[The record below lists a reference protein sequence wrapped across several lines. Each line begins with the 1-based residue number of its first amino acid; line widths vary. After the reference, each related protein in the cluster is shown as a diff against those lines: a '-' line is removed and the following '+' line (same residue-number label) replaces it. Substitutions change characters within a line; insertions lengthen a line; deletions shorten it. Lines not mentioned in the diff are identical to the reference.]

1 MKPCRLLYFVKYPE
15 PGKVKTR
22 LARTIGDEAA
32 AAMYRKLAEK
42 NFRVLQSLD
51 DSRLETCVMF
61 DPPEAEPQIRAWLKG
76 KNCSYLAQKG
86 GDLGERLSH
95 AFQSAFEGG
104 AEKAMAIGSDTL
116 GFKTQHVE
124 KASEILESKE
134 VVIGP
139 AEDGGYYLI
148 GLSQPEIFVFKN
160 IPWST
165 PEVLAATFKRVRERR
180 LAWELLPVLE
190 DLDELQDLNLSLQL
204 E

>member
-1 MKPCRLLYFVKYPE
+1 MKLCRLLYFVKYPE

-22 LARTIGDEAA
+22 LARTIGYEAA

-86 GDLGERLSH
+86 GDLGERLAH
-95 AFQSAFEGG
+95 AFQSAFAGG

-116 GFKTQHVE
+116 DFKPMLVE
-124 KASEILESKE
+124 QASELLESKE

-139 AEDGGYYLI
+139 AKDGGYYLI
-148 GLSQPEIFVFKN
+148 GLSRPDFSVFKN

-165 PEVLAATFKRVRERR
+165 PEVLTATLKRVRKRR
-180 LAWELLPVLE
+180 LVWELLPVLE
-190 DLDELQDLNLSLQL
+190 DLDELEDINLSLQL